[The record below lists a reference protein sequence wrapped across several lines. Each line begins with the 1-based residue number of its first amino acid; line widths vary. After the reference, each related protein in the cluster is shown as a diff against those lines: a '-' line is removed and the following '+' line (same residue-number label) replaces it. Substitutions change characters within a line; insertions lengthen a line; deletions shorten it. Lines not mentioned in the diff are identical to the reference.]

1 MIKKIWFSLLL
12 IIVIFW
18 FWTSFANPIAV
29 RIPLICSE
37 LENVEVDF
45 YRVVVPYVSSGGY
58 TKFYEPNINECL
70 QCKKD
75 DSSLQKRIKNIQ
87 DSPEIEVFLLDKS
100 IDLENVSKN
109 FVEEA
114 AIPIWTVPTVNC
126 EDTLRYDENRKYKII
141 RSWGTYKLE
150 MIYTDYKPVYYPKHE
165 YIVYEYEIEET
176 KDSKL
181 IQFSLSRL
189 IAVIIETIILLV
201 IAKLCLKE
209 DQISNRKLI
218 LFWIIPTTI
227 TLPFLWFLFP
237 LIIEEWVWY
246 TIIWEL
252 LVTIIEAIIIKYW
265 LRISRRKA
273 ILASIICNITSYWAW
288 LLIF

>member
-1 MIKKIWFSLLL
+1 MIKKVWLLL
-12 IIVIFW
+12 LSIFVIFW
-18 FWTSFANPIAV
+18 FWVSFANPIAV

-37 LENVEVDF
+37 LENVEIDL

-70 QCKKD
+70 KCKKD
-75 DSSLQKRIKNIQ
+75 DSLLARIKNIQ
-87 DSPEIEVFLLDKS
+87 DPPEIEVFLLDKS
-100 IDLENVSKN
+100 IDLENISKN
-109 FVEEA
+109 FVEEV

-237 LIIEEWVWY
+237 LIIEEWVY
-246 TIIWEL
+246 NKIL
-252 LVTIIEAIIIKYW
+252 IKNIATKSY
-265 LRISRRKA
+265 SR
-273 ILASIICNITSYWAW
+273 
-288 LLIF
+288 